1 MRTSEIKMSLSLNFL
16 YDASLASVQIKH
28 SRIKWL
34 IFKQSVTDENEISK
48 YAQRSVGL
56 IVAICRVV
64 LALLL
69 KSYPCPT
76 LEWMLSAIFEESFDH
91 TVTPEPRQHLLE
103 FWQWDFGMKVTIQK
117 QRKGLSVIEV
127 PQNIGVTMKFQSVK
141 CCNRQCTITQ
151 LFVDQKTHFRCNFWF
166 HFYQKHSHQYSVP
179 YCVVFC
185 WIEISENCKS
195 CRQWRYWLS
204 SIRYVVFCVSLN
216 I

>member
-1 MRTSEIKMSLSLNFL
+1 MHTSEIKMSLSLNFL

-28 SRIKWL
+28 SWIKWL

-48 YAQRSVGL
+48 YAQKSVGL

-91 TVTPEPRQHLLE
+91 TVTPEPRQHLLA

-127 PQNIGVTMKFQSVK
+127 QQNIGGTMKFQSVK
-141 CCNRQCTITQ
+141 CCNRQCTIAQ

-166 HFYQKHSHQYSVP
+166 HFLTKTLTSVFSTVLCWFVGLKFQKIANPADSDDIDCLQYSTLHF
-179 YCVVFC
+179 VFP
-185 WIEISENCKS
+185 
-195 CRQWRYWLS
+195 
-204 SIRYVVFCVSLN
+204 
-216 I
+216 